1 MKMMV
6 SVDEALACLN
16 AHRLALP
23 AEVVAVEQAC
33 GRRLAEPVVAR
44 VTQPPAAVSAMD
56 GYAVRLSDVQT
67 PGATLQ
73 VTGEAPAG
81 KPFKSGVRTGEAVR
95 IFTGAHLP
103 SGSDHI
109 VIQEDVDRRDGEII
123 CRKGYT
129 AAEFVRQAGIDFT
142 AGDVLIEPGTVLTPS
157 ALALAAAANHGTF
170 SVFTRPRVGILANGD
185 ELRPPGSAL
194 AEGEVAN
201 SNLAGLS
208 ALIHDWGGEAV
219 DLGIASDSISV
230 ILERI
235 DDPTIDIFLP
245 VGGASVGDHD
255 HMLAAFEQAGFE
267 LIFQKIAVKP
277 GKPTWFSRRDNRFAL
292 GLPGNPA
299 SAIVCAHLFLKALLR
314 QSFNLQTLKAQL
326 EMPLPA
332 NGNREEFLRG
342 KVRVSEDGRLLVC
355 AVTNQ
360 DSSLLKP
367 FLTSNCLIRRTIHAA
382 AEPKGAIIDVV
393 MIGPLP

>member
-1 MKMMV
+1 MTTRM
-6 SVDEALACLN
+6 L
-16 AHRLALP
+16 
-23 AEVVAVEQAC
+23 
-33 GRRLAEPVVAR
+33 
-44 VTQPPAAVSAMD
+44 
-56 GYAVRLSDVQT
+56 
-67 PGATLQ
+67 
-73 VTGEAPAG
+73 
-81 KPFKSGVRTGEAVR
+81 KPFT
-95 IFTGAHLP
+95 
-103 SGSDHI
+103 
-109 VIQEDVDRRDGEII
+109 
-123 CRKGYT
+123 
-129 AAEFVRQAGIDFT
+129 
-142 AGDVLIEPGTVLTPS
+142 
-157 ALALAAAANHGTF
+157 LALAAAANHGTF